1 MSVLS
6 HRKRH
11 KDEWYDLLSPE
22 KKEHKHTHTPPCHS
36 VPRGVSNLLTQGNL
50 GPIFGLLT
58 RLTVCLSF
66 VLFSSGAHLST
77 IVGWVFFFNFCRRL
91 GFGFGLGL
99 DAWLEN
105 QDELRWLWGRR
116 AEISSQFV
124 CHGESTKKFVKLIRV
139 VPLLVIGEGEDEM
152 IWRFLERDN
161 EYNFR
166 GNFGE
171 DILRAILFGSIRCV
185 IN

>member
-1 MSVLS
+1 MPL
-6 HRKRH
+6 R
-11 KDEWYDLLSPE
+11 
-22 KKEHKHTHTPPCHS
+22 TA
-36 VPRGVSNLLTQGNL
+36 RGLQSLDSGKL
-50 GPIFGLLT
+50 GTNFRTADPADCVFVVRLIFLWCASINDCWLD
-58 RLTVCLSF
+58 F
-66 VLFSSGAHLST
+66 FSD
-77 IVGWVFFFNFCRRL
+77 FCRRL